1 MHHSV
6 AVDWMLGQF
15 SQSGCLGNPVLL
27 TNIAVLISAYRLS
40 TYEITTQTFSL
51 LAELKRSISSK
62 AVRLSAVHVCP
73 PLTAAELLLS
83 GFCLSVILF

>member
-6 AVDWMLGQF
+6 AVDWMQGQF
-15 SQSGCLGNPVLL
+15 SQSGCLGNPALL

-40 TYEITTQTFSL
+40 TQTFSL

-73 PLTAAELLLS
+73 PLTAAELLVS
-83 GFCLSVILF
+83 GFCSSVILF

>member
-6 AVDWMLGQF
+6 AVDGMQGQF
-15 SQSGCLGNPVLL
+15 SCLGNPALL

-40 TYEITTQTFSL
+40 TYEMFTQTFSL

-73 PLTAAELLLS
+73 PLTAAESLVS
-83 GFCLSVILF
+83 GFCSSVILF